1 MSLQH
6 IPGEVTKKFTD
17 VNGSKLRE
25 LLERMQF
32 SVIKFSELFYLLI
45 SIGNLA
51 ELATDFPNND

>member
-17 VNGSKLRE
+17 VNCSKPRE
-25 LLERMQF
+25 LLKRMQF